1 MIPRAII
8 LLTFVFA
15 NFTTFLITTAN
26 VHDECT
32 TSFTEA
38 MKNVRAKF
46 AHKWPPSTD
55 TLLSAKHVFQQL
67 TDICPLI
74 SHSYYNLAIISF
86 EFLRQDP
93 SIAEKLI
100 HKAVALNRPKYLP
113 SYVWILIRRG
123 KSKQAFDRLTTY
135 SYRFMV
141 PPT

>member
-8 LLTFVFA
+8 LLAFFLA
-15 NFTTFLITTAN
+15 NFTTLLIATAN
-26 VHDECT
+26 VHDECM
-32 TSFTEA
+32 TSFKETVI
-38 MKNVRAKF
+38 NVRAKL

-55 TLLSAKHVFQQL
+55 TLLSAQHVFQQL
-67 TDICPLI
+67 AGVCPLI

-113 SYVWILIRRG
+113 SYVWILHSSLR
-123 KSKQAFDRLTTY
+123 
-135 SYRFMV
+135 
-141 PPT
+141 